1 MLTVGALVELQRQ
14 FPGLIDAPVAPFT
27 IDGIAYD
34 TDATPVVMGVV
45 NLSRDSTYRES
56 IALTFESAVRKAR
69 VQSAEGAQ
77 VIDVGAE
84 SSRGDAS
91 RVDPA
96 TQIKQLVP
104 VIEALTAEGIATSV
118 ESYDVEVV
126 RACLAAGAGMVN
138 LTSRD
143 PGDEI
148 LAQVAE
154 AGATVVM
161 CFLPGEHARDGS
173 SYDLQDDPIPQ
184 LHDYFAARVA
194 RARELGVTSMAI
206 DPGLGFFYGPQVSQP
221 VKQRHQGQ
229 VLLNSFRLRDLGVPI
244 CQLMPHGFDFFEER
258 YRAGEPFF
266 TVLARLG
273 GVGIYRVHEVPE
285 VVRVLRTMNTLST

>member
-1 MLTVGALVELQRQ
+1 MLNVEALVELQQR
-14 FPGLIDAPVAPFT
+14 FPGLIDAPVAPFV
-27 IDGIAYD
+27 IDGQAYD

-69 VQSAEGAQ
+69 VQSAEGAH
-77 VIDVGAE
+77 VIDIGAE

-91 RVDPA
+91 RVDSQ

-118 ESYDVEVV
+118 ESYDLDVV
-126 RACLAAGAGMVN
+126 RACLAAGAGTVN
-138 LTSRD
+138 MTSRD

-154 AGATVVM
+154 AGASVVM
-161 CFLPGEHARDGS
+161 CFLPGEHARDGAA
-173 SYDLQDDPIPQ
+173 YDLQDDPIPQ
-184 LHDYFAARVA
+184 LHDYFAERVA
-194 RARELGVTSMAI
+194 SARALGVTSMAI
-206 DPGLGFFYGPQVSQP
+206 DPGLGFFYGPHVPQP

-229 VLLNSFRLRDLGVPI
+229 VLLHSFRLRDLGVPI
-244 CQLMPHGFDFFEER
+244 CQLMPHGFDFFEDR

-273 GVGIYRVHEVPE
+273 GVGIFRVHEVPE
-285 VVRVLRTMNTLST
+285 VVRVLRTMNGLSI